1 MDVFFFCG
9 WKGRTLDRL
18 AMPGLS
24 LAGGERVLAIATQR
38 KTESFGHNNRHLQG
52 YISRE
57 KGEHFQRN
65 YCVCFFIFFLF
76 FW

>member
-1 MDVFFFCG
+1 
-9 WKGRTLDRL
+9 
-18 AMPGLS
+18 
-24 LAGGERVLAIATQR
+24 LAIATQR